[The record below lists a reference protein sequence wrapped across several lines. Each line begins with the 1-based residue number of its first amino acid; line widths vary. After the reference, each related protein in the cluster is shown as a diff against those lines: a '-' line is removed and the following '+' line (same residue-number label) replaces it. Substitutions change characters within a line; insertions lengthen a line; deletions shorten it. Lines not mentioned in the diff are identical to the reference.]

1 MAPNVA
7 PKSARFSETNRA
19 NAGQPNRETPRISK
33 GFIAFSGCLGKVALE
48 RVKGIEP
55 SSSAWEAA
63 ALPLSYTRKALAIAE
78 KSSWQPRG
86 SSVGSL
92 ALRAMR
98 GPLATIPGIWSIRD

>member
-1 MAPNVA
+1 
-7 PKSARFSETNRA
+7 
-19 NAGQPNRETPRISK
+19 
-33 GFIAFSGCLGKVALE
+33 
-48 RVKGIEP
+48 
-55 SSSAWEAA
+55 
-63 ALPLSYTRKALAIAE
+63 LSYTRKALAIAE

>member
-7 PKSARFSETNRA
+7 PKTARFSETNRA

-63 ALPLSYTRKALAIAE
+63 ALPLSYTRESRFPPFNQGECLVNILHPGK
-78 KSSWQPRG
+78 RMG
-86 SSVGSL
+86 SQ
-92 ALRAMR
+92 LRPAR
-98 GPLATIPGIWSIRD
+98 QVN